1 LRPSF
6 ALQQGEWSEQVSS
19 WEACGKN
26 QTACPDM
33 YVCFTSHSDFLLG
46 YLIDF
51 CMLLHKLEFFS
62 LIINSI
68 IVMIF
73 LYIANP
79 SKITILVF
87 DWISGKM
94 LQDMHLRALL
104 QHATGHT
111 RVSRKTQP

>member
-26 QTACPDM
+26 QTACP
-33 YVCFTSHSDFLLG
+33 DFLLG